1 MTNDSSPYGPLSGIR
16 VIDWTMWQF
25 GPVCSMMLADMG
37 AEVIKIESLDGDH
50 ARQFHTVS
58 GTSSSLSGGLNAY
71 FESLNRQ
78 KKSMALDLK
87 TEKGVS
93 VLKKL
98 VAESDVFVQNYRQSV
113 SVRRGLVYE
122 DLMGGN
128 SAIVY

>member
-58 GTSSSLSGGLNAY
+58 GTSS
-71 FESLNRQ
+71 
-78 KKSMALDLK
+78 
-87 TEKGVS
+87 VS
-93 VLKKL
+93 YTHLTLPTTREV
-98 VAESDVFVQNYRQSV
+98 
-113 SVRRGLVYE
+113 
-122 DLMGGN
+122 
-128 SAIVY
+128 

>member
-58 GTSSSLSGGLNAY
+58 GTSSS
-71 FESLNRQ
+71 
-78 KKSMALDLK
+78 
-87 TEKGVS
+87 
-93 VLKKL
+93 
-98 VAESDVFVQNYRQSV
+98 
-113 SVRRGLVYE
+113 
-122 DLMGGN
+122 
-128 SAIVY
+128 